1 MSKFQ
6 GLSDHL
12 AGQKGNEWRGSFDEV
27 EKLLGA
33 PLPKTARSGVA
44 WWANDPA
51 KAQSSAWLGAGWQV
65 MDADPKAGTVTF
77 LRADAAKP
85 ARKKAPAKA
94 AAAKAAA
101 SKAEARPAAKPKAA
115 APKAAPK
122 PKSPPKPKAAAS
134 PKPALEVAAAPAP
147 EAAAPSAAKPS
158 TDGEPDFLQRL
169 PGGNKTAVAGGI
181 AAAVLGV
188 GALLARAFLR
198 KR

>member
-1 MSKFQ
+1 MSKYQ

-12 AGQKGNEWRGSFDEV
+12 AGQTGNEWRGSFDEV

-33 PLPKTARSGVA
+33 PLPKTARTGVA

-51 KAQSSAWLGAGWQV
+51 KAQSKAWLGAGWQV
-65 MDADPKAGTVTF
+65 MDVDAKAGKVTF
-77 LRADAAKP
+77 LKADAAKP

-94 AAAKAAA
+94 AAAKTEGKPAA
-101 SKAEARPAAKPKAA
+101 KAKAPAKPRAAAKPKAA
-115 APKAAPK
+115 PAAEP
-122 PKSPPKPKAAAS
+122 
-134 PKPALEVAAAPAP
+134 APAP
-147 EAAAPSAAKPS
+147 AVEPAPQAAPFSAKSAS
-158 TDGEPDFLQRL
+158 DEPDFLQRL

-188 GALLARAFLR
+188 GALIARAFLR

>member
-1 MSKFQ
+1 MSKYQ

-12 AGQKGNEWRGSFDEV
+12 AGQKGAEWRGGFDEL

-51 KAQSSAWLGAGWQV
+51 KAQSKAWLGAGWQV
-65 MDADPKAGTVTF
+65 MDVDVKAGTVTF
-77 LRADAAKP
+77 LRTEAAKP
-85 ARKKAPAKA
+85 ARRKAPAKS

-101 SKAEARPAAKPKAA
+101 PKAEAKAKPAAPKAAAKPKAA
-115 APKAAPK
+115 PKA
-122 PKSPPKPKAAAS
+122 KA
-134 PKPALEVAAAPAP
+134 AAAPAP
-147 EAAAPSAAKPS
+147 ESAPEAAPQPQPFAAKPAS
-158 TDGEPDFLQRL
+158 DEPDFLQRL

-188 GALLARAFLR
+188 GALIARAFLR